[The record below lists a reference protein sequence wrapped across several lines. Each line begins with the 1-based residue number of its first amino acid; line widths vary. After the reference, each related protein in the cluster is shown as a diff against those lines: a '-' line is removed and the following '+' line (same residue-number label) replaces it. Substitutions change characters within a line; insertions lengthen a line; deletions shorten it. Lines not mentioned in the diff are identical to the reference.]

1 MSRGKTRIS
10 LLTGALLF
18 FTQMLIAQLPEV
30 EIHQKLIRDKIT
42 QLELEVAGQP
52 DNVLLG
58 LTLGHQYYM
67 ADSYSKA
74 EPFYLKAL
82 DEDLLMLK
90 DQFQLIQILIENEN
104 LPLARE
110 INSLSQENRPMM
122 HRLSEEV
129 IQNASGRTPQK
140 FFSSRYM
147 SKTCCPTEYMNQL
160 VYKAEG
166 GIFSERTEH
175 GLKIGTPAKINGIS
189 VLDIRHGVYH
199 SISGQLWTT
208 HPSKD
213 RFTISVLSQKSPGT
227 YHKPSEFEWSDGKS
241 NYVHAAFNSS
251 GSVLIFAS
259 DMPGGE
265 GGYDLYRSIWTNGK
279 WSKPVNLGPEINS
292 ERNELFPYLDA
303 ENRLFFSSN
312 SYPSVGGYDLYS
324 VALDE
329 EEFVLS
335 HLAAPFN
342 SRGNEFGIT
351 ALSSTEWF
359 ISSDRDGGL
368 SVWRM
373 WQKNASPVHPG
384 FLFKGKVS
392 DNSGKGIPDALLL
405 WGSEDEGAFARS
417 DSNGNFEIRARY
429 LYAVPKMVEV
439 YKSGFK
445 DTIIE
450 LKASQFSDKISTLQ
464 TQVYVLQKRT
474 EPVIAKNNS
483 AKKPTTTVKE
493 DPKPVADS
501 PVAPEEKHVV
511 TAPPPVITEPLSY
524 YAVLHSSKIEAE
536 TEQFIQKNSTK
547 YPGLINLPSASGN
560 FRAVIPLGTD
570 KAEASKKVIEYK
582 RFVKDCWLLRQ

>member
-1 MSRGKTRIS
+1 MLAG
-10 LLTGALLF
+10 GLLF
-18 FTQMLIAQLPEV
+18 CSQLLFAQLPEAEV
-30 EIHQKLIRDKIT
+30 HKKSLQDKVIL
-42 QLELEVAGQP
+42 LEQEAENQA
-52 DNVLLG
+52 DNVLMG
-58 LTLGHQYYM
+58 LTLGHQYYL
-67 ADSYSKA
+67 AGDYTKA

-90 DQFQLIQILIENEN
+90 DQFQLVQILIENEN
-104 LPLARE
+104 LSLARE
-110 INSLSQENRPMM
+110 INSLSQEHRPMM

-140 FFSSRYM
+140 FFSTKAM
-147 SKTCCPTEYMNQL
+147 SKACSPVEYMNQL
-160 VYKAEG
+160 VYRTDG
-166 GIFSERTEH
+166 GIFTERTEH
-175 GLKIGTPAKINGIS
+175 GLRIGTPAKISGLN
-189 VLDIRHGVYH
+189 VQDIRHGTYH
-199 SISGQLWTT
+199 PMSGQLWAT
-208 HPSKD
+208 HASKD
-213 RFTISVLSQKSPGT
+213 RFTLSTLSQKSAGT

-241 NYVHAAFNSS
+241 NYVHVIFNSS
-251 GSVLIFAS
+251 GSVMIFAS
-259 DMPGGE
+259 DMPGGQ

-303 ENRLFFSSN
+303 ENRLYFSSN
-312 SYPSVGGYDLYS
+312 SYPSMGGYDLYS

-335 HLAAPFN
+335 HLAPPFN

-373 WQKNASPVHPG
+373 WQKNANPVHPG
-384 FLFKGKVS
+384 FLFKGKVT
-392 DNSGKGIPDALLL
+392 DNSGKGIADALLL

-429 LYAVPKMVEV
+429 LYAVPKMIEV

-464 TQVYVLQKRT
+464 TQVYVLHKRT
-474 EPVIAKNNS
+474 EPVITKNNPPKQP
-483 AKKPTTTVKE
+483 APIVKE
-493 DPKPVADS
+493 DPKPATA
-501 PVAPEEKHVV
+501 PPITPEEKPEV
-511 TAPPPVITEPLSY
+511 TTQAPVISEPLSY

-536 TEQFIQKNSTK
+536 TEQFIQKNKTK
-547 YPGLINLPSASGN
+547 YPGLVNLPSASGN

-570 KAEASKKVIEYK
+570 KSVASKKVIEYK
-582 RFVKDCWLLRQ
+582 SFIKDCWLLRQ